1 MNTAPAEPSAR
12 DVHLFAAGPFIFPAR
27 PLSKSAPGTIP
38 VLAPVAESGPSPPG
52 GLGLPPDGPHDA
64 RRGAVWRALRG
75 AGVLTAA
82 LAHGAT
88 RGHTRGLCGE
98 RLDGSIGG
106 ADQGVEFGL
115 EEPAAGDDQRPERGK
130 AAIRLRLAGPRRRAE
145 VRGTP

>member
-98 RLDGSIGG
+98 HLKGPLGH
-106 ADQGVEFGL
+106 AD
-115 EEPAAGDDQRPERGK
+115 
-130 AAIRLRLAGPRRRAE
+130 
-145 VRGTP
+145 